1 MYNNKKILIIGL
13 GNPILGD
20 DGIGWHVAEKLRNQL
35 FPNDGFANDNLSIDV
50 ESLALGGIR
59 LMEELIDYHHAIII
73 DAIQTGKTPIGTVTH
88 FSLEDFP
95 TWPGGHTGSSHDTN
109 FTTAMEMGRKMKLAL
124 PDQIDIIGIEAENI
138 YEFSEKL
145 SPQVEKSIP
154 EALML
159 VNKLL
164 GKLREI

>member
-1 MYNNKKILIIGL
+1 
-13 GNPILGD
+13 
-20 DGIGWHVAEKLRNQL
+20 
-35 FPNDGFANDNLSIDV
+35 
-50 ESLALGGIR
+50 
-59 LMEELIDYHHAIII
+59 
-73 DAIQTGKTPIGTVTH
+73 
-88 FSLEDFP
+88 
-95 TWPGGHTGSSHDTN
+95 
-109 FTTAMEMGRKMKLAL
+109 MEMGRKMKLAL

-154 EALML
+154 EALKL